1 MKNAIVSLFFLG
13 PGLFSVGCASN
24 STLIRDREYNESMA
38 LARQRLYKQS
48 LDAFPKKEA
57 GGFVTA
63 VEKNYLGFWQGQAS
77 AKELED
83 QVNFFEQR
91 KFISVSREAKYFFF
105 QEDEDGYVPAEHE
118 VIVMHLI
125 AAMTELQLGRIDDA
139 KVEARR
145 AGYFLQGFFNESQ
158 PHFDSPGLRLW
169 LAAIW
174 ASLGEWNEAQVDLR
188 RTAELTNDKALM
200 SLASQN
206 RPPEKLNLIFSGVGP
221 NLDWS
226 KQSFEPQFVTE
237 PSPFEGEEKY
247 NLSMSTSRVF
257 SSHDW
262 YVRHAE
268 RNSAIRDILMKSR
281 YMSQFIGIES
291 KTLSQRA
298 GSKILTGGIK
308 AVGVGLGLVIAGAG
322 IYILANSVGGGGSDK
337 AAELAIA
344 AGLGVGSYVWS
355 QSDRIDK
362 RLQEEID
369 SSERESFAD
378 LRTYRFV
385 RLLPDHLIFNWQT
398 KDIHIPLA
406 TAIKLKGPKSST
418 EVQFIHAP

>member
-1 MKNAIVSLFFLG
+1 MRNAIVSLFFLCLA
-13 PGLFSVGCASN
+13 LFSVGCASN
-24 STLIRDREYNESMA
+24 SSLIRDREYNESMA
-38 LARQRLYKQS
+38 LARQGLYKQS

-57 GGFVTA
+57 GGFVTT

-83 QVNFFEQR
+83 QVNFFEKR
-91 KFISVSREAKYFFF
+91 KFISVSSEAKYFFF

-118 VIVMHLI
+118 VIVMHLL
-125 AAMTELQLGRIDDA
+125 AAMIESQLGHIDDA

-145 AGYFLQGFFNESQ
+145 AGYFLQGFFNENQ

-169 LAAIW
+169 LATIW
-174 ASLGEWNEAQVDLR
+174 AALGEWNEAQVDLR
-188 RTAELTNDKALM
+188 RAAEQTNDKGLL
-200 SLASQN
+200 SLASQT
-206 RPPEKLNLIFSGVGP
+206 RPPERLNLIFSGVGP
-221 NLDWS
+221 SLNWS
-226 KQSFEPQFVTE
+226 KHSFEPRFVAE
-237 PSPFEGEEKY
+237 PSPFDSEGKF
-247 NLSMSTSRVF
+247 NLTTSTSRVF

-291 KTLSQRA
+291 KTFSQRA

-308 AVGVGLGLVIAGAG
+308 AVGVGLGLAIAGAG
-322 IYILANSVGGGGSDK
+322 IYILANSVGGGTDK
-337 AAELAIA
+337 AAELALA
-344 AGLGVGSYVWS
+344 AGIGVGSYVWS
-355 QSDRIDK
+355 QSDRIDN

-385 RLLPDHLIFNWQT
+385 RFLPDHVIFNWQA
-398 KDIHIPLA
+398 KDVHIPLA
-406 TAIKLKGPKSST
+406 TTIKLKGPDSKT
-418 EVQFIHAP
+418 EAQFIHAP